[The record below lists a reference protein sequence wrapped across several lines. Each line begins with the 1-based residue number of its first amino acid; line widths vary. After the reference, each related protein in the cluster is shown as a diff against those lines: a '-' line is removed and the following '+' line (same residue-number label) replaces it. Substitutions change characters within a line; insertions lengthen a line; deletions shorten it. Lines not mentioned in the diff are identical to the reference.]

1 MKKMQPTTQRKTI
14 DKAMQVMTAFTQSRP
29 ELGVTELAER
39 LAMHK
44 SVVSRIAATLRSWG
58 MLEVNPVTGRLRVG
72 SMAFRIGSLF
82 SHHPNS
88 LADVAG
94 PLLADLVAHTG
105 HSVHLSVRKDE
116 FILVVATVESP
127 SALRVIMRVGD
138 ERHLHATAAGKLFLA
153 LSAPE
158 LLRKTYR
165 ASGFTPLTPH
175 TITTMADMERGFARI
190 RRERVA
196 HNRGENT
203 LGAGAVAA
211 PVYSRTGEV
220 VAVVSTVFPLNVVDA
235 EKRSLIERSTKACA
249 ANAATHIRMKK
260 GEPTC
265 LST

>member
-1 MKKMQPTTQRKTI
+1 MKKMPPTTQRKTI
-14 DKAMQVMTAFTQSRP
+14 DKAMQIMTAFTQSRP
-29 ELGVTELAER
+29 ELAVTELAER

-44 SVVSRIAATLRSWG
+44 SVVSRITATLRTWG

-72 SMAFRIGSLF
+72 PMAFRIGTLF

-94 PLLADLVAHTG
+94 PLLADLVSHTG
-105 HSVHLSVRKDE
+105 HSVHLSVRKGE

-153 LSAPE
+153 LCAPE

-165 ASGFTPLTPH
+165 ASGFVPLTPH

-220 VAVVSTVFPLNVVDA
+220 VAAVSTVFPLNVVDA
-235 EKRSLIERSTKACA
+235 EQRSLIERSTKACA
-249 ANAATHIRMKK
+249 
-260 GEPTC
+260 ES
-265 LST
+265 LSVKVAQMPQRTFA